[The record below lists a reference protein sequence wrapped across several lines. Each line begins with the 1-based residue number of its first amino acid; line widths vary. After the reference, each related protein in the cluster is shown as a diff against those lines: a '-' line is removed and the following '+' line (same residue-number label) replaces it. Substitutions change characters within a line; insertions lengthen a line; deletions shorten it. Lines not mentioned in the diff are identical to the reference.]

1 MDNIGEVLFL
11 AKCMELDLIASRP
24 YAPCKYDF
32 IVDNSETLYRVQVK
46 MIGSTR
52 PTKKGDVYVGKIG
65 SGNKSKSTYTKKEID
80 VLAILCYPIN
90 VWYIIPIEQA
100 GNIVS
105 MYFYPHRTMLGDL
118 SSGKHEKF
126 FNKWINLLN
135 RPSRKHNTKEV
146 KSSKKQNIQS

>member
-32 IVDNSETLYRVQVK
+32 IVDNKETLFRVQVK
-46 MIGSTR
+46 MIGSIR

-65 SGNKSKSTYTKKEID
+65 SGRGSKSTYNKKEID

-90 VWYIIPIEQA
+90 VWYIIPIEEA
-100 GNIVS
+100 GDIVS
-105 MYFYPHRTMLGDL
+105 MYFYPHRTILGDL

-126 FNKWINLLN
+126 FNKWIHLLN
-135 RPSRKHNTKEV
+135 RPSHTDTLNTLQ
-146 KSSKKQNIQS
+146 SSKI

>member
-32 IVDNSETLYRVQVK
+32 IVDNSEILFRVQVK

-65 SGNKSKSTYTKKEID
+65 SGRSSKSTYNKKEID

-90 VWYIIPIEQA
+90 VWYIIPIEKA
-100 GNIVS
+100 GDTVS
-105 MYFYPHRTMLGDL
+105 MYFYPHRTILGDL
-118 SSGKHEKF
+118 ASGKHERF
-126 FNKWINLLN
+126 FNKWIHLLN
-135 RPSRKHNTKEV
+135 RPSHIDKLNTLQ
-146 KSSKKQNIQS
+146 SSKI

>member
-32 IVDNSETLYRVQVK
+32 IVDNSETLFRVQVK

-100 GNIVS
+100 GDIVS

-118 SSGKHEKF
+118 GSGKHEKF
-126 FNKWINLLN
+126 FNKWIYLLN
-135 RPSRKHNTKEV
+135 RPSRKHKTKEV